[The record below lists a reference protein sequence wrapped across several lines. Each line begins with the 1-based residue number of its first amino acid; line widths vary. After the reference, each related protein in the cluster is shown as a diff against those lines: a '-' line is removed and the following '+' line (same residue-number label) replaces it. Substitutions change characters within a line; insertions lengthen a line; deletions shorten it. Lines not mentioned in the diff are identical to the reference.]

1 MEGGG
6 MGNPGAKLSRQQFF
20 VQVALENMQLINN
33 GTFMPGGASRRLQNR
48 MMRRCKEVDILRVPD
63 LRRLREEF
71 WSRYRPPV
79 PERRPLCRVENM
91 DCCTAAR
98 RLADRGKPLLMNFA
112 DPYTPGGGYL
122 IGAAAQEEDICRRTT
137 LYASLS
143 HQEAYEVYRLNR
155 ILHRPAD
162 TGCMIWSPNVYIFR
176 DDMLRR
182 TEDIA
187 EISVLSLPAPN
198 LNGAAAQMR
207 PEEVE
212 RVMLRRMENF
222 FMKAAAE
229 GCRLLVLG
237 AWGCGVFGHDP
248 HRVAD
253 CFYRTLFEKGLGAFF
268 QEIVFAVLDHTPEQ
282 RNFRAFAEKFSG

>member
-1 MEGGG
+1 MEDGDR
-6 MGNPGAKLSRQQFF
+6 GNPAAGMSRQQFF
-20 VQVALENMQLINN
+20 IQVALENMQLINR
-33 GTFMPGGASRRLQNR
+33 GTFMPGTVARRVQNR

-79 PERRPLCRVENM
+79 PDRPPLCRVANV

-98 RLADRGKPLLMNFA
+98 RLAEKGRPLVMNFA
-112 DPYTPGGGYL
+112 SPYTPGGGYL
-122 IGAAAQEEDICRRTT
+122 TGAASQEEDICRRTT

-176 DDMLRR
+176 DEMLRR

-187 EISVLSLPAPN
+187 EISVLSVPAPN
-198 LNGAAAQMR
+198 LNGAASQMQA
-207 PEEVE
+207 EEIE
-212 RVMLRRMENF
+212 RVLLRRMENF
-222 FMKAAAE
+222 FIKAAAE
-229 GCRLLVLG
+229 GCRFLVLG
-237 AWGCGVFGHDP
+237 AWGCGVFGHNP
-248 HRVAD
+248 YKVAD
-253 CFYRTLFEKGLGAFF
+253 CFYRTLFGKKLGAFF
-268 QEIVFAVLDHTPEQ
+268 QEIVFAVLDNSPEQ